1 MAIIQTQCTCGT
13 LVEIRTSGDAET
25 IYRKDGKQAVYPGE
39 SGYSI
44 FRCRTCLEPL
54 SQTVPEFAY
63 DLPQVGAEQSIEDMV
78 EQLLDHMDDA
88 ETQEEITAALI
99 DQAETIRAISKACES
114 SSLFE
119 RSAKQYVE
127 FKENLESNTAPEDRL
142 FQSWLWLLNRLA
154 NAPSRLHFRSAMRL
168 CMPLVA
174 AYLPEA
180 TSQPQ

>member
-1 MAIIQTQCTCGT
+1 MAITHTKCTCGT
-13 LVEIRTSGDAET
+13 PVEIRSNGDANPN
-25 IYRKDGKQAVYPGE
+25 YRKDGKQAVYPGE

-54 SQTVPEFAY
+54 HQTVPAFAY
-63 DLPQVGAEQSIEDMV
+63 GSQHQRPEQTIDDMV

-114 SSLFE
+114 SPLFE

-142 FQSWLWLLNRLA
+142 FQSWLWMLDRLA
-154 NAPSRLHFRSAMRL
+154 NAPSRLHFKGSMRL
-168 CMPLVA
+168 CLPLVA
-174 AYLPEA
+174 TYLPEA
-180 TSQPQ
+180 TTQPQ